1 MFRWIL
7 VLLGF
12 SGSGW
17 CRRVARVPW
26 NLQLVLRSQSI
37 STCVLLAAGL
47 MPTAAFSQPR
57 PVSATIDATKTGA
70 PISKNIYGQFLEHGG
85 DIVNNGIWSEMLVDR
100 KFFYPVASTA
110 PKPPPM
116 LGNAAGNPRFNR
128 TPTRWWAP
136 VGGDDVVT
144 MDTKAPYTGDQSP
157 SIKLDAKEPHGF
169 RQSGIAV
176 RKGKSYTGRIVLSGP
191 SDATVKVTLICG
203 KEPADRQTMTVRTTG
218 ATYRKFPLRFT
229 VAADTDDATLE
240 ITGTGVGSLHVGAVS
255 LMPADNI
262 DGFRPE
268 VVAALKQLRFGVLRF
283 PGGNFVSSYE
293 WRNAVGDID
302 KRPPIFDPV
311 WHAVQPNDVGTD
323 EFLTLCRLLG
333 VDPYITVNAGF
344 GDAWSARELV
354 EYTNGAA
361 TTPMGK
367 WRAENGHPAAYGV
380 KFWGVGNEP
389 WGDYQMGS
397 MSIPQFELKH
407 NLFAKEMRKVDPSI
421 KLIAGGAMPDVMEG
435 ADQARRINGQY
446 VPDYLSAADWTGQML
461 LNCLDNI
468 DMVSEHYYA
477 SGTEHTDMKLQKK
490 VRIDPPLSFIEWQ
503 RAPAVQVRA
512 KYEHYQE
519 YLKRIPALRDKPVPI
534 AIDEWA
540 YFGGGPG
547 SYKTVPAYAW
557 AFHEMFRHSDVFQM
571 GALTFA
577 TATMS
582 SNRTEAVLNPTGM
595 LFKMYRDHF
604 GTIPVEVTG
613 DSPQPKPT
621 FPAGGDQPAV
631 NPGSPT
637 YPLDV
642 VAAFS
647 EDRKSLTIAVLNPSD
662 SEQSIKLTINGTKLA
677 SAGKLWRMAP
687 DKIDA
692 TVQVDKK
699 PEVQVEEQ
707 SLDSLPDT
715 VTVRPFSVN
724 IYSYPVQ

>member
-1 MFRWIL
+1 VR
-7 VLLGF
+7 
-12 SGSGW
+12 
-17 CRRVARVPW
+17 A
-26 NLQLVLRSQSI
+26 
-37 STCVLLAAGL
+37 
-47 MPTAAFSQPR
+47 
-57 PVSATIDATKTGA
+57 VSATIDVSKIGT

-85 DIVNNGIWSEMLVDR
+85 DIVNTGVWSEMLFDR

-110 PKPPPM
+110 PTPPP
-116 LGNAAGNPRFNR
+116 LIANAGGNPRFRR
-128 TPTRWWAP
+128 TPTRWWSP
-136 VGGDDVVT
+136 VGGDPVVT
-144 MDTKAPYTGDQSP
+144 METEVPYAGDHTPVVKLDTKEA
-157 SIKLDAKEPHGF
+157 HGF
-169 RQSGIAV
+169 SQSGIAV
-176 RKGKSYTGRIVLSGP
+176 RKGNAYIGRIVLAGSPG
-191 SDATVKVTLICG
+191 AVVNVTLIWG
-203 KEPADRQTMTVRTTG
+203 KESADRQTVTLRTLG
-218 ATYRKFPLRFT
+218 AAYRKFPLRYT
-229 VAADTDDATLE
+229 SAADTDDATLE
-240 ITGTGVGSLHVGAVS
+240 ITGMGPGSFRVGTVS

-268 VVAALKQLRFGVLRF
+268 VIAALKQLRFGVLRF
-283 PGGNFVSSYE
+283 PGGNFVSAYE
-293 WRNAVGDID
+293 WRNGVGDID

-311 WHAVQPNDVGTD
+311 WSAVQPNDIGTD

-367 WRAENGHPAAYGV
+367 WRSQNGHPEPYHV
-380 KFWGVGNEP
+380 VFWGVGNEP
-389 WGDYQMGS
+389 WGDYQMGA
-397 MSIPQFELKH
+397 MSLPQFELKH

-477 SGTEHTDMKLQKK
+477 SGTQHTDMKLQKK
-490 VRIDPPLSFIEWQ
+490 VTIDPPLSLIEWE

-512 KYEHYQE
+512 KFEHYQE
-519 YLKRIPALRDKPVPI
+519 YLKRIPALRAKPVPI

-540 YFGGGPG
+540 YFGGNRDG
-547 SYKTVPAYAW
+547 YKIVPAYAW

-571 GALTFA
+571 GAFTFA
-577 TATMS
+577 TAMMS
-582 SNRTEAVLNPTGM
+582 ENRTEAILNPTGM

-604 GTIPVEVTG
+604 GTIPVEVAG

-621 FPAGGDQPAV
+621 FPAGGDQPAI
-631 NPGSPT
+631 NPGSDT

-642 VAAFS
+642 SAGLS
-647 EDRKSLTIAVLNPSD
+647 EDHKTVAIAVLNPSD
-662 SEQSIKLTINGTKLA
+662 SEQSIKIAINGAKLA

-687 DKIDA
+687 DSIDA

-707 SLDSLPDT
+707 TLGSLPG
-715 VTVRPFSVN
+715 VITVRPFSVN

>member
-1 MFRWIL
+1 MFSFKMIETPKPFSWIL
-7 VLLGF
+7 GL
-12 SGSGW
+12 
-17 CRRVARVPW
+17 
-26 NLQLVLRSQSI
+26 
-37 STCVLLAAGL
+37 LLASLLASPGPAL
-47 MPTAAFSQPR
+47 SQAPT
-57 PVSATIDATKTGA
+57 VSATIDTTRTGT
-70 PISKNIYGQFLEHGG
+70 PISKYIYGQFLEHGG
-85 DIVNNGIWSEMLVDR
+85 DIVNTGVWSEMLVDR
-100 KFFYPVASTA
+100 KFYYPVAASA
-110 PKPPPM
+110 PTPPPVM
-116 LGNAAGNPRFNR
+116 GNAAGNPRFRRN
-128 TPTRWWAP
+128 PTRWWAP
-136 VGGDDVVT
+136 IGGDLVT
-144 MDTKAPYTGDQSP
+144 MDTKAPYTGEQTP
-157 SIKLDAKEPHGF
+157 LVKLNAKEPHGLK
-169 RQSGIAV
+169 QSGIAV
-176 RKGKSYTGRIVLSGP
+176 RKGKAYAGRIVLAGSPG
-191 SDATVKVTLICG
+191 AVVKVTLIWG
-203 KEPADRQTMTVRTTG
+203 KEAADRQTVTIGTLG
-218 ATYRKFPLRFT
+218 SAYHKFPLRFPA
-229 VAADTDDATLE
+229 AADTDDATLE
-240 ITGTGVGSLHVGAVS
+240 ITGTGTGSFHVGTVS

-268 VVAALKQLRFGVLRF
+268 VIAALKQLRFGVLRF

-293 WRNAVGDID
+293 WRYGVGDID

-323 EFLTLCRLLG
+323 EFLALCRLLG

-361 TTPMGK
+361 ATPMGK
-367 WRAENGHPAAYGV
+367 WRATNGHPQPYNV
-380 KFWGVGNEP
+380 KLWGVGNEP
-389 WGDYQMGS
+389 WGDYQMGAIS
-397 MSIPQFELKH
+397 LPQFELKH
-407 NLFAKEMRKVDPSI
+407 NLFAREMRKVDPSI

-477 SGTEHTDMKLQKK
+477 SGTQHTDIKLQKK
-490 VRIDPPLSFIEWQ
+490 VPIDPPLSFIEWQ

-519 YLKRIPALRDKPVPI
+519 YLKRIPALRAKPVPI

-540 YFGGGPG
+540 YFGGGPN

-557 AFHEMFRHSDVFQM
+557 AFHEMFRHSDVFQL

-582 SNRTEAVLNPTGM
+582 SNRTEAILNPTGM

-613 DSPQPKPT
+613 NSPQPKPT
-621 FPAGGDQPAV
+621 FPAGGDQPAI
-631 NPGSPT
+631 NPGSDT
-637 YPLDV
+637 YPLDLS
-642 VAAFS
+642 AALS
-647 EDRKSLTIAVLNPSD
+647 EDRKTLTIAVLNPSD
-662 SEQSIKLTINGTKLA
+662 SEQSIKIAINGAKIA

-687 DKIDA
+687 DSIDA

-707 SLDSLPDT
+707 TLGALPET
-715 VTVRPFSVN
+715 ITVRPFSVN
-724 IYSYPVQ
+724 IYSYPVE